1 MARNTYHDFLSKV
14 PLFAGLDKHDL
25 DVVGA
30 AVTELQID
38 AGDMLMREGSTAR
51 EMVIILDGTVEVTR
65 DGEHVADV
73 GPGGFA
79 GEMGL
84 LTDAPRG
91 ASVSAKTDVRLLHI
105 DSRQFDHV
113 LSEAP
118 EIAVKMLPIVASR
131 VIDNSEDATD

>member
-1 MARNTYHDFLSKV
+1 MARNSYHDYLQKV

-30 AVTELQID
+30 AVTELQIS
-38 AGDMLMREGSTAR
+38 AGEVLMREGSTAR
-51 EMVIILDGTVEVTR
+51 EMVIILDGTVEVIK
-65 DGEHVADV
+65 DNEHVADV
-73 GPGGFA
+73 EAGGFV

-91 ASVSAKTDVRLLHI
+91 ATVAAKSDVRILHI

-113 LSEAP
+113 LNEAP
-118 EIAVKMLPIVASR
+118 EIAVKMLPIVAGR
-131 VIDNSEDATD
+131 VVDNSSEATD